1 MGNDVAEAKKYL
13 EENDR
18 RGFIGSIEKEVK
30 KSGPTKFLKKS
41 KKICDTGIK
50 KVEKGL
56 NSKSYPGFRDK
67 VAVFDRLFN
76 ETYIMNKI
84 PFESIM
90 LFTEYMPF
98 DSEFLSG
105 WIYRSS
111 DLLERVDMYSSIFEE
126 QSTKNK
132 IQLGLDLYELVF
144 EDVKKMLDPIS
155 FTVALRAGQPLD
167 EKTNW
172 KKKLDA
178 LYQDDEVKSTLEGFN
193 SVIRNAKAHNSY
205 KINENK
211 GTIIFINREVE
222 NEYKIED
229 FIKRL
234 CELMELYYALF
245 VSMSKMAS
253 HYYELFIGISKPI
266 EKIWSKIDRKDLKE
280 LQIGLLGKKE
290 GSLIEMILENK
301 DT

>member
-1 MGNDVAEAKKYL
+1 
-13 EENDR
+13 
-18 RGFIGSIEKEVK
+18 
-30 KSGPTKFLKKS
+30 
-41 KKICDTGIK
+41 
-50 KVEKGL
+50 
-56 NSKSYPGFRDK
+56 
-67 VAVFDRLFN
+67 
-76 ETYIMNKI
+76 MNKI

-178 LYQDDEVKSTLEGFN
+178 LYQDDEVK
-193 SVIRNAKAHNSY
+193 AH
-205 KINENK
+205 
-211 GTIIFINREVE
+211 
-222 NEYKIED
+222 
-229 FIKRL
+229 
-234 CELMELYYALF
+234 
-245 VSMSKMAS
+245 
-253 HYYELFIGISKPI
+253 
-266 EKIWSKIDRKDLKE
+266 
-280 LQIGLLGKKE
+280 
-290 GSLIEMILENK
+290 
-301 DT
+301 